1 MKNLRFIILI
11 LLILFITKLVF
22 QFNFF
27 ENLEHKAQDSL
38 FRLRGQRPISNEIAI
53 IAIDDASFQA
63 LDITWPFPRY
73 LHGKLIENL
82 NRAGVKQIVFDIEF
96 IENSIPES
104 DEFLAEM
111 ADKYDNVIFAG
122 KVLRSQTDPLHVQM
136 LTPISAIMRK
146 NLNWGIVNMSVD
158 TDGFIRRYSCFE
170 YFDKEPLYSIGLA
183 SIANSRV
190 FRHDWEQG
198 IRLYNDRIEVSD
210 KIIPLV
216 RGNKTLINYYG
227 PAHTFQHVSFS
238 SVLDDEEL
246 DMPGYRGAELN
257 EFYDLLDSGILAG
270 KTVLIGATIDELHDQ
285 FHTPFGQTYTSGV
298 EIHANFVEMVH
309 QNDYLRSMNPLL
321 YLLLEIIAMLL
332 FWYLFKQ
339 LKPQISALVLVFLI
353 VGQYALAYYLF
364 TRFST
369 IIPIIQSM
377 WVLLLIYIASLI
389 SHYIATQKEKRYI
402 KAAFQQYMAPELVQE
417 LLDNPKSLSYGGS
430 LQELT
435 VLFSDIRSFTT
446 YSENH
451 KPEETVQILQEYLTE
466 MVNVIIENRGIL
478 DKFVG
483 DEIMALYGT
492 PVKLENHA
500 LSACKTALEMRFRLT
515 ALQERWQA
523 EGREIFE
530 IGIGVNTGT
539 AVVGNLG
546 SRQIFDYTA
555 IGDTINLG
563 ARLEAINKEY
573 ETTHKIIISEFTLE
587 KVQDLVEVRYL
598 DEVKV
603 KGKNKAVKIYEL
615 LSIKE

>member
-1 MKNLRFIILI
+1 MRFIVII
-11 LLILFITKLVF
+11 LLLLVFTKLVF
-22 QFNFF
+22 QFDYF

-38 FRLRGQRPISNEIAI
+38 FRLRGQRPTTGEIAI

-63 LDITWPFPRY
+63 LDITWPFPRN
-73 LHGKLIENL
+73 LHGKLVENL

-96 IENSIPES
+96 IENSIPEA
-104 DEFLAEM
+104 DEYLAEM
-111 ADKYDNVIFAG
+111 AEKYNNVIFAG
-122 KVLRSQTDPLHVQM
+122 KVLRSQTDYSHVQK

-170 YFDKEPLYSIGLA
+170 YFDREPLYSIGIA

-190 FRHDWEQG
+190 FSEEWEQNVSLHRG
-198 IRLYNDRIEVSD
+198 HIEVAGRS
-210 KIIPLV
+210 IPLV
-216 RGNKTLINYYG
+216 RGNKALINYYG
-227 PAHTFQHVSFS
+227 PAHTFTHVSFS
-238 SVLDDEEL
+238 TVIDDEEI
-246 DMPGYRGAELN
+246 DMPGFQGAELN
-257 EFYDLLDSGILAG
+257 EFYDLLESGVLEG

-285 FHTPFGQTYTSGV
+285 FHTPFSQTYTSGV
-298 EIHANFVEMVH
+298 EIHANFVEMVL
-309 QNDYLRSMNPLL
+309 QEDYLRSINPWL
-321 YLLLEIIAMLL
+321 YLVLELLVLTL
-332 FWYLFKQ
+332 FWFIFKA
-339 LKPQISALVLVFLI
+339 LKPQLSVVLLVVLI
-353 VGQYALAYYLF
+353 VLQYVLAYYLF
-364 TRFST
+364 TRTSML
-369 IIPIIQSM
+369 IPIIQSM
-377 WVLLLIYIASLI
+377 WVLLVIYISSLI
-389 SHYIATQKEKRYI
+389 SHYITTQKEKRYI
-402 KAAFQQYMAPELVQE
+402 KTAFQQYMAPELVKE
-417 LLDNPKSLSYGGS
+417 LLDNPQSLTYGGS
-430 LQELT
+430 LQELS

-500 LSACKTALEMRFRLT
+500 LSACKTALQMRERLT
-515 ALQERWQA
+515 LLQQKWIA
-523 EGREIFE
+523 DGREIFE
-530 IGIGVNTGT
+530 IGIGVNTGH

-546 SRQIFDYTA
+546 SQQIFDYTA

-587 KVQDLVEVRYL
+587 KVQDQVEVRYL

-615 LSIKE
+615 LSVK